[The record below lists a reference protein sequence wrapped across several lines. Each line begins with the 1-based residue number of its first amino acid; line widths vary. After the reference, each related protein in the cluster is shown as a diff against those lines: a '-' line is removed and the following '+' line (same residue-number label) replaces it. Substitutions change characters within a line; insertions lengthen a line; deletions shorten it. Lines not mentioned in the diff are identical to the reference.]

1 MGAVT
6 RPVYSDDPVSRHAV
20 FFDLDGT
27 LTDPKPGITE
37 CIRYALAGLGRTPP
51 PADELLW
58 CIGPPM
64 PKSLATLLD
73 TDDQALIARAMTL
86 YRERFG
92 TVGMFENAVYP
103 GIPEAVAGVRAIGV
117 ATYVMTSKPHVYA
130 TRIVAH
136 FGIDGLFDH
145 VYGSELDGTRV
156 EKADLIA
163 YALAEETLHPAN
175 VVMVGDREHD
185 VIGARRCGVRV
196 IGVTYGYGSES
207 ELRAH
212 GAERIA
218 HAPDAIPPLVAELLR
233 QA

>member
-1 MGAVT
+1 
-6 RPVYSDDPVSRHAV
+6 VYSDDPVNRHAV

-37 CIRYALAGLGRTPP
+37 CIRYALSGLGRTPP
-51 PADELLW
+51 GADELLW

-64 PKSLATLLD
+64 PKSFAILLET
-73 TDDQALIARAMTL
+73 TDAALVARAMAL

-92 TVGMFENAVYP
+92 TVGLFENALYP
-103 GIPEAVAGVRAIGV
+103 GIPEAVAAVRAAGF

-130 TRIVAH
+130 TQIVAH
-136 FGIDGLFDH
+136 FRIDHLFDH

-163 YALAEETLHPAN
+163 YALAEEQLDPAR
-175 VVMVGDREHD
+175 VVMIGDREHD
-185 VIGARRCGVRV
+185 AIGARRCGVRV
-196 IGVTYGYGSES
+196 VGVTYGYGSES